1 MQPRR
6 ADGPGRRGELDPLDS
21 ALAGRRPALRRQ
33 LRRDGSRPAGVAIDD
48 LRLTGRAL
56 TPGAQRSWWLREA
69 LSGEAGAPCPQ
80 LARDTTADVVIV
92 GGGFTGLWPAFHLKQ
107 QHHEMGV
114 VVLEQDICGGGP
126 SGRNGGFASGWWDE
140 LDGLVKLYGAQAA
153 VRACREISA
162 SIDSLGRFCEEH
174 TIDAWFRKSGYLFAA
189 TGPRHEL
196 LCEHMA
202 HDAAEVGAQKEMRM
216 LTREEVQARCASP
229 AFRGGA
235 FMRDGASVQ
244 PAILAR
250 GLRRVV
256 LEMGVTIHEGTK
268 VKRLE
273 AGPVAITDR
282 GVVRAKHAVL
292 AVNAWGIDWAGLSR
306 RVAAWSSYIVL
317 TAPAPEKV
325 QAIGWTGGELISD
338 LRQSLRYFRTTRDGR
353 IAFGGG
359 GGRAA
364 ASIGDS
370 FTRDTMAVRQ
380 AAEGFRLFFPS
391 WSDVPI
397 EDGWGGPIDVSP
409 THLPTFGTLE
419 PGKVHYAVGYTG
431 NGVAPSHLAGRV
443 LADLA
448 TGADTDLVRL
458 PMVNPKPRLFPP
470 EPLRSWGAAAV
481 RRAIIAYDTAE
492 ERGLRPN
499 PLASAVA
506 HLPRR
511 LGYLLGP

>member
-1 MQPRR
+1 M
-6 ADGPGRRGELDPLDS
+6 
-21 ALAGRRPALRRQ
+21 
-33 LRRDGSRPAGVAIDD
+33 
-48 LRLTGRAL
+48 
-56 TPGAQRSWWLREA
+56 REA
-69 LSGEAGAPCPQ
+69 LAAEAGVPCPP
-80 LARDTTADVVIV
+80 LARDGTADVVIV
-92 GGGFTGLWPAFHLKQ
+92 GGGFTGLWTAFHLKQ
-107 QHHEMGV
+107 AHPELGV
-114 VVLEQDICGGGP
+114 TVLEQDICGGGP

-140 LDGLVKLYGAQAA
+140 LDGLVKLYRPEAA
-153 VRACREISA
+153 VRACREISS
-162 SIDSLGRFCEEH
+162 SIDAIGQFCVEH
-174 TIDAWFRKSGYLFAA
+174 AVDAWFRKSGYVFAA

-196 LCEHMA
+196 LCEHMVRA
-202 HDAAEVGAQKEMRM
+202 AAEVGAPEEMRA
-216 LTREEVQARCASP
+216 LTRDEVQARCASP
-229 AFRGGA
+229 AFRAGA

-256 LEMGVTIHEGTK
+256 LGLGVSIHEGTR
-268 VKRLE
+268 VLRLE
-273 AGPVAITDR
+273 SGPAAVTER
-282 GVVRAKHAVL
+282 GTVRARHAVL
-292 AVNAWGIDWAGLSR
+292 AVNAWGVGWPAVSR

-317 TAPAPEKV
+317 TAPAPERLA
-325 QAIGWTGGELISD
+325 AIGWTGGDLISD
-338 LRQSLRYFRTTRDGR
+338 LRQSLRYFRSTRDGR

-359 GGRAA
+359 GGRASA
-364 ASIGDS
+364 AIGDS
-370 FTRDTMAVRQ
+370 FTHDAVAVRQ

-397 EDGWGGPIDVSP
+397 EDAWGGPIDVSP
-409 THLPTFGTLE
+409 THLPTIGTLE
-419 PGKVHYAVGYTG
+419 PGNVHYALGYTG

-448 TGADTDLVRL
+448 AGADTDLVRL
-458 PMVNPKPRLFPP
+458 PMVNPRRHLFPP

-492 ERGLRPN
+492 ERGVRPN